1 VGNYF
6 FEYIILLIIM
16 NIHSGNLNDAV
27 KIICLVELNI
37 YGLIPKMFIKI
48 IKKNS
53 ILFISSINFR
63 LFSFVYYF
71 S

>member
-1 VGNYF
+1 MGNYF